1 MWKRLIFAVVLIS
14 GPVCAAD
21 RDAAEWVLRQGGRI
35 TLNGGRQEI
44 AHIADLPKGD
54 FAVTGVDLIGTII
67 NPKDLVKIS
76 GLAGLKQLFL
86 PGASWTP
93 GAGSKLDENAS
104 LKYLAGLKNLELLQ
118 FSLHFLP
125 YFNVTDKGLAEIAS
139 LTQLKELRCA
149 QCRVQKD
156 GLAPFVNLESLDLS
170 YSEFGDAGMPSLRS
184 ASV

>member
-1 MWKRLIFAVVLIS
+1 MWKQFVCVAVLIAT
-14 GPVCAAD
+14 PVYAAD
-21 RDAAEWVLRQGGRI
+21 RDAAEWVLRQGGRV
-35 TLNGGRQEI
+35 TLNGGRQEV

-54 FAVTGVDLIGTII
+54 FEVTGVDLIGTIV

-76 GLAGLKQLFL
+76 GLTGLKQLFL

-104 LKYLAGLKNLELLQ
+104 LKYLSGLKNLELLQ

-125 YFNVTDKGLAEIAS
+125 YFNVSDKGLAEIAS

-149 QCRVQKD
+149 Q
-156 GLAPFVNLESLDLS
+156 
-170 YSEFGDAGMPSLRS
+170 
-184 ASV
+184 